1 MNSINKFK
9 KTINISSIVVISR
22 LSIANNCAVD
32 AVASVS
38 ARETLI
44 AEVVIDG
51 NAIEKKES
59 NLIRHQARKPL
70 YLLYPEY
77 ASCGE

>member
-9 KTINISSIVVISR
+9 KTINISSVVVISR
-22 LSIANNCAVD
+22 LSIANNSALV

-59 NLIRHQARKPL
+59 NLIRHQA
-70 YLLYPEY
+70 
-77 ASCGE
+77 

>member
-9 KTINISSIVVISR
+9 KTINISSVVVISR
-22 LSIANNCAVD
+22 LSIANNSAVD

-38 ARETLI
+38 VRETLI

-59 NLIRHQARKPL
+59 NLIRHQA
-70 YLLYPEY
+70 
-77 ASCGE
+77 

>member
-9 KTINISSIVVISR
+9 KTINISSVVVISR
-22 LSIANNCAVD
+22 LSIANNSAVD

-38 ARETLI
+38 ARETVTTE
-44 AEVVIDG
+44 AVIDG

-59 NLIRHQARKPL
+59 NLIRHQA
-70 YLLYPEY
+70 
-77 ASCGE
+77 